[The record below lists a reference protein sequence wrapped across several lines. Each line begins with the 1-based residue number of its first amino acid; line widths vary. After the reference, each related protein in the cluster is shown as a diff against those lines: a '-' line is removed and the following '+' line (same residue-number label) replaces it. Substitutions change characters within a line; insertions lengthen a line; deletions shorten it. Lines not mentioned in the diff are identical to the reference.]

1 MQNQIMDW
9 NSNVLEW
16 VDISGRTSFNTIFW
30 DKVITEKNDSIS
42 LKFDL
47 WIQTNVLTITTANGW
62 TATESNS
69 RLVMQTS
76 TAVNW
81 SVIMQSKDV
90 VRYRPWHD
98 IYAYFTY
105 AWANG
110 GVAWC
115 KQYIWIMNSANG
127 YYLGFNW
134 VNFVVWRRK
143 ASVNN
148 EQLRDNFFDR
158 LDGTSDSEFNIDF
171 TKLNIFRI
179 SFWYLWIAPAIFE
192 IYWWSEKWWI
202 KFAVIDI
209 VNTSQELTVETPNLP
224 LRIEATKTSGA
235 VNIVWYSWS
244 LCGWFYNWWTWLN
257 YVWNIPNSYN
267 TGLWITITPVWAND
281 IMAVVTFRLKA
292 TFNWKTNTAT
302 AKLVSNFFSSDS
314 SWNIILWQ
322 IVANPTTVW
331 WVAVWSL
338 TYTDINTNN
347 SMIEYSNGAWIV
359 AWWTVLYSEYMVWN
373 WVGGTATK
381 GVWGASAEDL
391 WLLWRP
397 WDIFTITYRRVS
409 GTGAYK
415 ALLNMNWIELF

>member
-1 MQNQIMDW
+1 MNNQKTDW
-9 NSNVLEW
+9 NWIVLQG

-42 LKFDL
+42 LKFDN
-47 WIQTNVLTITTANGW
+47 WVLSNQLTSTSANWW
-62 TATESNS
+62 TATETNS
-69 RLVMQTS
+69 RLFLQTS
-76 TAVNW
+76 TATNW
-81 SVIMQSKDV
+81 SIIIQSKDV

-105 AWANG
+105 AWVNG
-110 GVAWC
+110 WVAGC
-115 KQYIWIMNSANG
+115 KQYIWIMNNANG
-127 YYLGFNW
+127 YYIGFNG

-143 ASVNN
+143 AWIDN
-148 EQLRDNFFDR
+148 EQLRSAFFDR

-171 TKLNIFRI
+171 TKINIFRI
-179 SFWYLWIAPAIFE
+179 SFWYLWIAPAVFE
-192 IYWWSEKWWI
+192 IYWGAENWWI

-209 VNTSQELTVETPNLP
+209 VNTSQELTIETPNLP
-224 LRIEATKTSGA
+224 IRMELIKTSWA
-235 VNIVWYSWS
+235 TNITWYSWS
-244 LCGWFYNWWTWLN
+244 CSGWFYNWWNWLN
-257 YVWNIPNSYN
+257 YIWNIPNSYN
-267 TGLWITITPVWAND
+267 TWLWITITPVSAND
-281 IMAVVTFRLKA
+281 IMAVVTFRLKT
-292 TFNWKTNTAT
+292 TFNTKTNTVT
-302 AKLVSNFFSSDS
+302 AKLVSSNFTNDS

-338 TYTDINTNN
+338 TYTDINTTN

-359 AWWTVLYSEYMVWN
+359 VWWTVLFSEYMVWN
-373 WVGGTATK
+373 WIGWTATK
-381 GVWGASAEDL
+381 GTSEINADNL

-409 GTGAYK
+409 WSGAYK